1 MSKGYKEELKPEDLN
16 VLGVINIKLTYWTVI
31 WKERKGDHF
40 WNKKC
45 VCTRDVGFPSGAVL
59 KNLPANSGDAGD
71 VGSVLGSERSPGG
84 GNGSPLQCSCLENPM
99 NRGAW
104 RATVHEVAQNQT
116 LLSLYTHKECGVM
129 GFPRQEHWS
138 GLLLPPPEDLPNPGI
153 ELRFL
158 CLLHCRQILL
168 LLSHQGVPLKH
179 WSSIYPNPS
188 VARNLIISEK
198 SNNCFTLFYLFCC

>member
-1 MSKGYKEELKPEDLN
+1 MKQKLCVYKGCGLPKWCSTKESP
-16 VLGVINIKLTYWTVI
+16 T
-31 WKERKGDHF
+31 
-40 WNKKC
+40 
-45 VCTRDVGFPSGAVL
+45 
-59 KNLPANSGDAGD
+59 NSGDAGD

-84 GNGSPLQCSCLENPM
+84 GNGSPLQYSCLENPM

-104 RATVHEVAQNQT
+104 QATVHDVAQNQT

-158 CLLHCRQILL
+158 CLMHCRQILL
-168 LLSHQGVPLKH
+168 LLSHRGIPLKH

-188 VARNLIISEK
+188 VARSLIISEK
-198 SNNCFTLFYLFCC
+198 SNNCFTLFYLFCCC